1 MIDLYSE
8 LERKRGEGK
17 KKGEKKNNNLL
28 QVKHFDQWCSMPVLI
43 KVFLDSCLVACFDDV
58 LLECQ
63 YHVRLWEKNSG
74 LIRVEQETYI

>member
-28 QVKHFDQWCSMPVLI
+28 QVKHFDQ
-43 KVFLDSCLVACFDDV
+43 
-58 LLECQ
+58 
-63 YHVRLWEKNSG
+63 
-74 LIRVEQETYI
+74 